1 MQNLDREIEDLLFR
15 KEFYLLKNKLL
26 NIDPKK
32 KNYIFY
38 NILGYA
44 YQELGELEKAEV
56 SYLKSLG
63 LNNNFLEAKF
73 NLAVLFYKKKF
84 PNKAE
89 KLFIDYIDQDK
100 NNYLCYFNLGIINF
114 EKKDYLKAIDFFKK
128 TVDLKKDFYYGYH
141 QLGLAYEKENN
152 IERK

>member
-1 MQNLDREIEDLLFR
+1 MQDLDIEIQDLLFK

-44 YQELGELEKAEV
+44 YQELGELEKAED
-56 SYLKSLG
+56 SYIKSLD

-73 NLAVLFYKKKF
+73 NLAVLFYKKKLEHV
-84 PNKAE
+84 K
-89 KLFIDYIDQDK
+89 I
-100 NNYLCYFNLGIINF
+100 
-114 EKKDYLKAIDFFKK
+114 
-128 TVDLKKDFYYGYH
+128 
-141 QLGLAYEKENN
+141 
-152 IERK
+152 